1 MKRSICA
8 KGEGDKSPLKV
19 EENFLWQKR
28 LRLAVHPRDGDVG
41 QVDRQLV
48 AVEGEARLG
57 CKGPQ
62 LHQGGSSKPGQG
74 WPACF
79 STFPTFACVW
89 MCLGTAQVR
98 VRCRKKLVQ
107 SLAEDGVPQSPGKE
121 ETLKLRLP
129 TSSTVS
135 SESASWR
142 PSSNCVVAI
151 HLPRCSFKNI
161 SGSQG
166 PPLSRPRFSHRTL
179 PSPRLPPRLGRPRP
193 RPPARPPP
201 SRPQSSK
208 RCHQGWSS
216 CMPAIWTQRLARKQ
230 PG

>member
-1 MKRSICA
+1 MSGCA
-8 KGEGDKSPLKV
+8 WEEFRYESNVIRNGFKV
-19 EENFLWQKR
+19 LWQTES
-28 LRLAVHPRDGDVG
+28 LN
-41 QVDRQLV
+41 QL
-48 AVEGEARLG
+48 EKSG
-57 CKGPQ
+57 
-62 LHQGGSSKPGQG
+62 
-74 WPACF
+74 
-79 STFPTFACVW
+79 
-89 MCLGTAQVR
+89 
-98 VRCRKKLVQ
+98 
-107 SLAEDGVPQSPGKE
+107 
-121 ETLKLRLP
+121 TLKLRLP
-129 TSSTVS
+129 TSSSVS
-135 SESASWR
+135 SESASCR
-142 PSSNCVVAI
+142 PSSNCVDTI

-216 CMPAIWTQRLARKQ
+216 CKPAIWTQRLARKQ